1 MTIFWAPAL
10 MSSSK
15 SVTLDD
21 HLRTH
26 IRRKLKHFPW
36 QEFDDPG
43 LRHAAV
49 ALVITTIP
57 GSFDN
62 PSILLTRRP
71 ARLNQHSGQYALPG
85 GKLDPG
91 ETVFTAARRE
101 LEEELG
107 LSLDESAILGRL
119 DDYPTRSGFKITPVV
134 LWAGAEAR
142 LLPSSEEVAEVFHI
156 PFEELDSDA
165 LPIYE
170 QGEDNDRPV
179 LCSEFPT
186 LGHRM
191 YSPTAAVMY
200 QFREV
205 AIRGLHTKVAHYDQP
220 RFAWK

>member
-1 MTIFWAPAL
+1 MC
-10 MSSSK
+10 SSK
-15 SVTLDD
+15 NTTLDD
-21 HLRTH
+21 ALRAN
-26 IRRKLKHFPW
+26 IRDRLKQFSW
-36 QEFDDPG
+36 QTSTDPE

-49 ALVITTIP
+49 ALVITTMPDTINEP
-57 GSFDN
+57 CL
-62 PSILLTRRP
+62 ILTRRP

-85 GKLDPG
+85 GKLDRG
-91 ETVFTAARRE
+91 ETEFDAARRE

-107 LSLDESAILGRL
+107 LSLDEKAVLGRL

-134 LWAGAEAR
+134 LWAGAAAV
-142 LLPSSEEVAEVFHI
+142 LDPSPDEVSEVYYI

-165 LPIYE
+165 LPVFE
-170 QGEDNDRPV
+170 PGMDHNRPI
-179 LCSEFPT
+179 LCSNFPT

-205 AIRGLHTKVAHYDQP
+205 AIRGLTTKVAHYDQP